1 MRSMKTRGLAEVQ
14 AARKR
19 AQRLAAMGRV
29 SEENEEYIV
38 SRLKEV
44 EARIVEMREETG
56 EEEF

>member
-1 MRSMKTRGLAEVQ
+1 MKSMKTNGLSEVQ

-19 AQRLAAMGRV
+19 AQRLAAIGRI
-29 SEENEEYIV
+29 SEENAEYIV

-56 EEEF
+56 EEDF

>member
-14 AARKR
+14 AGRKR

-29 SEENEEYIV
+29 GEADEQYIV

-44 EARIVEMREETG
+44 EARIVEMHEYG
-56 EEEF
+56 EEEEF